1 MKIRLVLWFGIVFPF
16 WLSAQQT
23 LADSLAL
30 VIDKKFSGTQK
41 VDEYN
46 TVALQY
52 KTKDFATAESLSN
65 KAIFWA
71 EKEKYPDG
79 KAIAY
84 RNLGI
89 VATNQSQLETAH
101 AYFKKALSYTK
112 NLKIQGQ
119 IYGSIGR
126 TYSESSAFDKCLEY
140 QFKALEAFET
150 IGDLQLQYITL
161 YNVANTYLQMG
172 DATRYKTY
180 KDKALEVKTQME
192 SQQKEVPKT
201 LIPLTAG
208 PIIAHESKKAKK
220 EWDTLFYAQKIKEAT
235 LAKNDPEKAEALLKQ
250 GRIYLEQKNTT
261 AALKRLQEALS
272 LVKTSPNL
280 PTVALIEK
288 HLGDAYFQKYT
299 QDASSKTLQTALS
312 FYLKAFEKMKNQKRN
327 IDAVDTCAKIAGVY
341 EKLGNFQKAYDYAQ
355 LRSQF
360 NDAIFNAKTKATL
373 KNLEDRY
380 IIAQKSRE
388 LRLKALEL
396 ENKKK
401 EQQLLYGGI
410 IVLFLG
416 GFFLVFQ
423 NYQRKKTNKKLR
435 QLNQE
440 LDQANKVKT
449 RFFNILNHDLRA
461 PVSNLIHF
469 LHLQKEHPELMD
481 EATKTRLENKTI
493 TGAED
498 LLHSMEDILLWSK
511 GQMEQFKPQ
520 TSQVN
525 LAELFADTRKVFSGY
540 SHIQFKYTIP
550 EQLHLHTDENCLK
563 TIVRNLTSNAINA
576 FVQAEDA
583 QITWSA
589 WQDEHGVCLRIED
602 NGPGATEEQF
612 RALFDAAAPVGTKSG
627 LGLHLIRDLAQLI
640 QCTIEV
646 QSTPGKGTTISLRWK

>member
-1 MKIRLVLWFGIVFPF
+1 MKIRLFLWFGIVFPF

-30 VIDKKFSGTQK
+30 AIEKKFSGTQK

-65 KAIFWA
+65 KAIEWA

-89 VATNQSQLETAH
+89 VATNKSQFETAH
-101 AYFKKALSYTK
+101 AYFKKALSCTK
-112 NLKIQGQ
+112 NLKIKGQ

-126 TYSESSAFDKCLEY
+126 TYSENSDFDKCLEY
-140 QFKALEAFET
+140 QFKALGAFES

-172 DATRYKTY
+172 DATRYTNY
-180 KDKALEVKTQME
+180 KNKALEVKTQIE

-201 LIPLTAG
+201 VIPLTSG
-208 PIIAHESKKAKK
+208 PTIEHKSKKAKK

-235 LAKNDPEKAEALLKQ
+235 LAKNDPEKADALLKQ
-250 GRIYLEQKNTT
+250 GRIYLEQSNTE
-261 AALKRLQEALS
+261 AALKRLQEALF

-288 HLGDAYFQKYT
+288 HLGDAYYQKYT
-299 QDASSKTLQTALS
+299 KDATFKTLKTALS
-312 FYLKAFEKMKNQKRN
+312 FYLSAFEKMKVQKRN
-327 IDAVDTCAKIAGVY
+327 LDAVDTCAKIASVY

-355 LRSQF
+355 LRSQY

-380 IIAQKSRE
+380 IIVQKSRE
-388 LRLKALEL
+388 LQLKALDL

-401 EQQLLYGGI
+401 EQQLLFGGI

-416 GFFLVFQ
+416 GFFLIYQ
-423 NYQRKKTNKKLR
+423 NYKRKKINQKLL
-435 QLNQE
+435 QLNQD

-481 EATKTRLENKTI
+481 EATKTRMESKTI
-493 TGAED
+493 TGVED

-511 GQMEQFKPQ
+511 GQMEQFKPED
-520 TSQVN
+520 SRVI

-540 SHIQFKYTIP
+540 ANILFEYDIP
-550 EQLHLHTDENCLK
+550 EQLTLLTDENCLK
-563 TIVRNLTSNAINA
+563 TIVRNLTSNSINA
-576 FVQAEDA
+576 FVQAEQA
-583 QITWSA
+583 RITWSA
-589 WQDEHGVCLRIED
+589 WQDEQGICLRIVD
-602 NGPGATEEQF
+602 NGPGATVEQF
-612 RALFDAAAPVGTKSG
+612 RALFDASAPVGTRSG

-646 QSTPGKGTTISLRWK
+646 QSNPEKGTTISLRWQ